1 MMFMTAKVNI
11 KKIAI
16 AVIAAIVAIWA
27 LSAIFGGKKAA
38 TPTAVPTLSGN
49 DARVAFLKSFGWEVT
64 TSPTESGQVRIP
76 KASSEVFDR
85 YNALQKSQG
94 YDLSAYAGKT
104 VMRYVYKIENYPNAT
119 DPVYATLLLYKN
131 QVIGGDVTNT
141 SPKGTVSGFKMPAV
155 TTPTEPEVPPTT

>member
-16 AVIAAIVAIWA
+16 AVIAAVVAIWA

-131 QVIGGDVTNT
+131 QC
-141 SPKGTVSGFKMPAV
+141 KKRY
-155 TTPTEPEVPPTT
+155 